1 MTMLSPRTSFV
12 INASMKPPAKKLK
25 NWNIKLKRRK
35 LKMYENKDRKCECYL
50 CELNTT
56 CPYVDKYQRLGRE
69 HKGALALCKKLEENQ
84 RERSEINGL

>member
-1 MTMLSPRTSFV
+1 
-12 INASMKPPAKKLK
+12 
-25 NWNIKLKRRK
+25 
-35 LKMYENKDRKCECYL
+35 MYENKDRKCECYL

-56 CPYVDKYQRLGRE
+56 CPYVDKCQRLGRE